1 MSVHAQILGGV
12 VHGLDTSRSDYTQK
26 GVQGLWQAP
35 GPAARSS
42 WAGLGRLRCS
52 ASKARVNAGGRGRKW
67 IWART
72 FGGAHVDVL
81 AQMRA
86 SSEGWARHRELGP
99 SRSYC
104 RSSLSVNSA

>member
-12 VHGLDTSRSDYTQK
+12 VHGLDASRSDYTQK

-52 ASKARVNAGGRGRKW
+52 GSKARVNAGGRGRKW

-81 AQMRA
+81 AKSVLRRPTPRM
-86 SSEGWARHRELGP
+86 LG
-99 SRSYC
+99 
-104 RSSLSVNSA
+104 SLFEII

>member
-81 AQMRA
+81 AQRA
-86 SSEGWARHRELGP
+86 SARLDDRHPELLG
-99 SRSYC
+99 
-104 RSSLSVNSA
+104 SLFEII